1 MFCYQINEQQD
12 MCNLLVCS
20 KAAELFSGHQE
31 SLNFKVFLSGAPL
44 IDGTHCGP
52 NKVCFQAI
60 RYAHVFQSYSC

>member
-1 MFCYQINEQQD
+1 

-20 KAAELFSGHQE
+20 KAAELFSGDQE
-31 SLNFKVFLSGAPL
+31 NLSFKVFLSGAPL

-60 RYAHVFQSYSC
+60 RFVHILQSYNF